1 MYSPWKFVRS
11 AAVPQC
17 QHIRAPIIVGVAWR
31 VGLLKTVTQG
41 DSTQDTGIVAKLV
54 ILIGF
59 AKAAGSL
66 TQRRTSNGVR
76 VVVCGSA
83 HGARLVILLLHWL
96 RCFVAL
102 VLTGHP
108 WCRQKLY

>member
-1 MYSPWKFVRS
+1 MYSQWKFVRS

-31 VGLLKTVTQG
+31 VALRKKVTQG
-41 DSTQDTGIVAKLV
+41 NLAQDTGIVAFLV

-66 TQRRTSNGVR
+66 TKRRTSNGVR
-76 VVVCGSA
+76 VVVCGSV
-83 HGARLVILLLHWL
+83 HGARIVILLLLWL

-102 VLTGHP
+102 VLTGRP
-108 WCRQKLY
+108 LCRQKLY